1 MPTLKSDSVADS
13 LESCID
19 AIGEFVAILDR
30 YDDATLAFGLSAHLA
45 PQLRLMLD
53 RRVCTREDIRDF
65 LRALEAEVLSEE
77 AR

>member
-30 YDDATLAFGLSAHLA
+30 YDDATLAFGLSAHLE
-45 PQLRLMLD
+45 PWSGPFLD
-53 RRVCTREDIRDF
+53 RT
-65 LRALEAEVLSEE
+65 
-77 AR
+77 